1 MDPVSEQ
8 ISRTGDEIT
17 LTIPRDQAFHHVAQL
32 VLGGMAARLDVTY
45 ENLDDLEVGLAAL
58 LERADEEGELTVTL
72 RSRGDA
78 FEARVGPFHGDTLR
92 RELEREVGED
102 VGLRRVLET
111 VVDDIELDEEDGEQ
125 WVGLRKKLGAAGG
138 AV

>member
-1 MDPVSEQ
+1 MSEQ
-8 ISRTGDEIT
+8 ITRNGDEIT
-17 LTIPRDQAFHHVAQL
+17 LTIPREQAFHHVAQL

-45 ENLDDLEVGLAAL
+45 ENLDDLEVALAAL

-78 FEARVGPFHGDTLR
+78 FEAKVGPFHGGALR
-92 RELEREVGED
+92 QELEREVGDD

-111 VVDDIELDEEDGEQ
+111 VVDKIELDEQ
-125 WVGLRKKLGAAGG
+125 N
-138 AV
+138 